1 MGKAAAQ
8 YADHLILTSDNP
20 RSEEPQKIIDEI
32 AAGIPLG
39 RIGEPRDIGELAL
52 FLASERSS
60 FITGQTLI
68 ADGGVSRKLARTA
81 K

>member
-1 MGKAAAQ
+1 MANSPGF
-8 YADHLILTSDNP
+8 N
-20 RSEEPQKIIDEI
+20 REEI